1 MDIIHSSQHFP
12 EIIPI
17 IQTYERGVKFFV
29 TTSRYVT
36 KDLDAGQI
44 IEQDIIRISHQNTLD
59 DLVERT

>member
-29 TTSRYVT
+29 ATSHYVA
-36 KDLDAGQI
+36 KDLDAGPI
-44 IEQDIIRISHQNTLD
+44 IED
-59 DLVERT
+59 DLGR